1 METEKIKDFSQN
13 QIYTLGYLLVAAS
26 ETGEDIEM
34 IGYNNRSGNVYVAL
48 DNGVVLFEF
57 EGRKNIYYMV
67 TNFETGEELEYYDYA
82 EAKEMS
88 EVLSSYYETQ
98 NDVK

>member
-1 METEKIKDFSQN
+1 METENIKDFSQN

-34 IGYNNRSGNVYVAL
+34 IGYNNRSGAVYVAL
-48 DNGVVLFEF
+48 ENGVVIFEF

-82 EAKEMS
+82 EAKEMG
-88 EVLSSYYETQ
+88 EILLSYYER
-98 NDVK
+98 K